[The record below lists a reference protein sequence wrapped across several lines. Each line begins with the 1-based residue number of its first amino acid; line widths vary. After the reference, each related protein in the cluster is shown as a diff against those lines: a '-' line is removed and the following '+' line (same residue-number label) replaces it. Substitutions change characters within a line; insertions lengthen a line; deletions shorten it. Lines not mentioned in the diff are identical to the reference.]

1 MLKLKTLAFLILA
14 AFCTAGFSEEG
25 EPIRLFQIDFDLTAD
40 SAFELVSSRFNCSSL
55 KYKLKGYQVP
65 LPAGEKW
72 CSLNK
77 ALMAVVGSKGN
88 NLAFVKFHC
97 MIFNGCGYS
106 SEELKKS
113 LSDQK
118 LLVFEELCATG
129 ALGEQ
134 VCVYGEYDDLFI
146 MMKRAKFRAKNLS
159 FD

>member
-1 MLKLKTLAFLILA
+1 MFKFKTMAFLILTV
-14 AFCTAGFSEEG
+14 FCTAGLSEES
-25 EPIRLFQIDFDLTAD
+25 EPISLFQIDFDLTAD

-55 KYKLKGYQVP
+55 KHKSNGLP
-65 LPAGEKW
+65 LPDGEKW

-88 NLAFVKFHC
+88 SLAFVKFHC
-97 MIFNGCGYS
+97 MVFNGCGYS